1 MPPKKNRV
9 ANSNSE
15 EPIINLRR
23 LTKAR
28 VDTEVEVTQDV
39 RNNER
44 LRVTRIDPLDEDI
57 VRLLDRLAHVA
68 SKGAG
73 RVKAKTGC
81 SFETFMKQN
90 PPSFDGKPNPTEAKN
105 WFW

>member
-57 VRLLDRLAHVA
+57 VRFEA
-68 SKGAG
+68 SYPSRFCSPLKHIVVGE
-73 RVKAKTGC
+73 KASTH
-81 SFETFMKQN
+81 
-90 PPSFDGKPNPTEAKN
+90 
-105 WFW
+105 